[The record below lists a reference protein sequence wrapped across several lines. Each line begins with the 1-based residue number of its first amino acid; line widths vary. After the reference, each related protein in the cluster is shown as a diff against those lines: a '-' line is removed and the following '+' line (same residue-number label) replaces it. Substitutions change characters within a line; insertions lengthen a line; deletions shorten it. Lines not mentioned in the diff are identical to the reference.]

1 MRLQQQ
7 ISLMFTALAAGIL
20 LVFMVIVYFSAY
32 TNRLNEFYNILEKE
46 GITKVNLLLEIQ
58 LDAATL
64 QTIYK
69 NNREILYEVE
79 VAIYNANQELIYH
92 DAVDIDFVKET
103 PEMLQEIARKKK
115 ISFIQDRWQVIGF
128 DYQHAEKQYFITAAA
143 FDFYGFNKLENLRDT
158 MLVSFFLGLAI
169 IFLIGKYFS
178 RKSLAP
184 IAGIIQEAQK
194 ISASNLD
201 LRIKEYNSRDELGQL
216 AQTFNQM
223 LERLE
228 KSFDSQK
235 QFVSYVAH
243 ELRTPLSSIIA
254 DLELNLDKE
263 RSAEEYKATMHEV
276 LLDSKKVARL
286 ASTLLDF
293 AKASYDRTEITIK
306 PVRIDEV
313 LLEAS
318 HQLQAKNPGYKIHM
332 DFELELEEEDI
343 TVKGN
348 NYLLGIAFYNLMENA
363 CKFSE
368 FKSCDVSITSDLSG
382 VMIKFRDRGIGI
394 PDKEHADIFNPFF
407 RGKNK
412 DYSEGTGIGL
422 TLVQKIIHQHDGE
435 IRLESKI
442 GQGSIF
448 SIILPKAE

>member
-1 MRLQQQ
+1 
-7 ISLMFTALAAGIL
+7 MFTALAAGIL

-32 TNRLNEFYNILEKE
+32 NNRLNEFYNILEKE
-46 GITKVNLLLEIQ
+46 AITKANLLLETQ

-64 QTIYK
+64 QTIYR

-79 VAIYNANQELIYH
+79 VAIYDADQQLIYH

-103 PEMLQEIARKKK
+103 PEMLQEIVRMRN
-115 ISFIQDRWQVIGF
+115 ISFIQDKWQVIGF
-128 DYQHAEKQYFITAAA
+128 DYQHAEKQYIITAAA
-143 FDFYGFNKLENLRDT
+143 YDFYGFSKLENLRDT
-158 MLVSFFLGLAI
+158 MLVSFILGLAI

-178 RKSLAP
+178 KKSLTP

-201 LRIKEYNSRDELGQL
+201 LRIQEYNSKDELGQL

-235 QFVSYVAH
+235 QLVSYVAH
-243 ELRTPLSSIIA
+243 ELRTPLSAIIA
-254 DLELNLDKE
+254 DLELSLDKE
-263 RSAEEYKATMHEV
+263 RTEQEYQATIKDV
-276 LLDSKKVARL
+276 LLDSQKVARL

-293 AKASYDRTEITIK
+293 AKAGYDRTEITFK
-306 PVRIDEV
+306 PVRVDEI

-318 HQLQAKNPGYKIHM
+318 HQLQSKNPRYKIHL
-332 DFELELEEEDI
+332 DFVGEMEEEDI
-343 TVKGN
+343 TVKCN
-348 NYLLGIAFYNLMENA
+348 NYLLVIAFSNLMENA

-368 FKSCDVSITSDLSG
+368 DKSCDVSISSDHSG
-382 VMIKFRDRGIGI
+382 VMIQFKDRGIGI
-394 PDKEHADIFNPFF
+394 PEEDQEEIFNPFF

-412 DYSEGTGIGL
+412 GYSEGTGIGL
-422 TLVQKIIHQHDGE
+422 TLVQKIIHQHGGE
-435 IRLESKI
+435 IRLDSKI
-442 GQGSIF
+442 GQGSTF
-448 SIILPKAE
+448 SIILLKTL